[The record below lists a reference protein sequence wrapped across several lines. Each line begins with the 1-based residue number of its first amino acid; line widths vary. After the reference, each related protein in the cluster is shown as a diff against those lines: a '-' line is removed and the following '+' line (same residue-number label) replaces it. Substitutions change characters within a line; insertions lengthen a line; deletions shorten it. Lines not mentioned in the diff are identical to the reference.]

1 MIEVRAC
8 LGADGVLR
16 RVDSSGHAG
25 TGSAGRDLVCAAVSV
40 LLRTAYEVLAQVP
53 GTRVEGSAPEPG
65 SLWFSLRDYPP
76 GDADRLRGIGDF
88 LLTGLSGLER
98 EYPGALKLTMERH
111 WREGY
116 GS

>member
-1 MIEVRAC
+1 MIEVRAR

-25 TGSAGRDLVCAAVSV
+25 TDGGGRDLVCAAASV
-40 LLRTAYEVLAQVP
+40 LLRTAYEALAQVS

-65 SLWFSLRDYPP
+65 RLWFSLREFQP
-76 GDADRLRGIGDF
+76 GDTDRLRGIGDF

-98 EYPGALKLTMERH
+98 EHPGALKLTTERH
-111 WREGY
+111 WRE
-116 GS
+116 

>member
-1 MIEVRAC
+1 MTEVRVW
-8 LGADGVLR
+8 LGTDGVLR

-25 TGSAGRDLVCAAVSV
+25 TDGAGRDLVCAAASV
-40 LLRTAYEVLAQVP
+40 LLRTAYEALAQVS

-65 SLWFSLRDYPP
+65 RLWFSLKDFRP

-98 EYPGALKLTMERH
+98 EHPGALKLTTERH
-111 WREGY
+111 WRE
-116 GS
+116 